1 MEPKR
6 FTSLKNAIDQ
16 ARKQLEP
23 FRTHLA
29 EVLRKYAGPHY
40 GNNSVEDRPIN
51 MLQLS
56 IDSLLQQLSSRAPQV
71 LCRTSKAD
79 RKSAAVELELAMNEA
94 LKQMDFETEHRTWV
108 LSAIHLMG
116 ILEVGLDVVDLP
128 VIDDEELPITEVFV
142 EAIMFDDF
150 VCDTAGTGLDRRRC
164 AFWGHKTAMSLKDCK
179 KNPLFD
185 KEARESL
192 KSTSKRENSEE
203 SVDISQTNS
212 EQGETFNETVEIWQI
227 FVPQENEVVT
237 FAKDSQKPLRTVK
250 WQGPAHGPYH
260 FLGFNLLLNN
270 QMPVAPV
277 MNWLD
282 LDDLLNKLY
291 VKCGEQ
297 ASNQKSL
304 LVTDVGSTKD
314 GETIIAA
321 NDGDVVAVNN
331 PGAAK
336 DYTFGGVNQQTMGFA
351 LNVKSQSDFAMGNL
365 SGAMGLG
372 ASADTL
378 GQEQMIK
385 QASDVRM
392 TAMQGVIM
400 SATQKVL
407 KDIAFY
413 LWQHPTVELNL
424 TRKIQGT
431 NIELE
436 FSWPRRLDGFGN
448 EFDSRKGSH
457 DDFGIS
463 IVPYSMRELPPSTRA
478 ELLRDI
484 WKTEILPLVSM
495 GVMPDAV
502 MYLTTLATLYDLPE
516 LRELI
521 PATQA
526 AMPQQA
532 TMGQGGMQMPK
543 PGKPNGNYT
552 RNNVSSGMTPQA
564 LDQQREMF
572 AMAGGGQ

>member
-1 MEPKR
+1 
-6 FTSLKNAIDQ
+6 
-16 ARKQLEP
+16 
-23 FRTHLA
+23 
-29 EVLRKYAGPHY
+29 
-40 GNNSVEDRPIN
+40 
-51 MLQLS
+51 
-56 IDSLLQQLSSRAPQV
+56 
-71 LCRTSKAD
+71 
-79 RKSAAVELELAMNEA
+79 
-94 LKQMDFETEHRTWV
+94 
-108 LSAIHLMG
+108 
-116 ILEVGLDVVDLP
+116 
-128 VIDDEELPITEVFV
+128 
-142 EAIMFDDF
+142 
-150 VCDTAGTGLDRRRC
+150 
-164 AFWGHKTAMSLKDCK
+164 
-179 KNPLFD
+179 
-185 KEARESL
+185 
-192 KSTSKRENSEE
+192 
-203 SVDISQTNS
+203 
-212 EQGETFNETVEIWQI
+212 
-227 FVPQENEVVT
+227 
-237 FAKDSQKPLRTVK
+237 
-250 WQGPAHGPYH
+250 
-260 FLGFNLLLNN
+260 
-270 QMPVAPV
+270 
-277 MNWLD
+277 
-282 LDDLLNKLY
+282 
-291 VKCGEQ
+291 
-297 ASNQKSL
+297 
-304 LVTDVGSTKD
+304 
-314 GETIIAA
+314 
-321 NDGDVVAVNN
+321 
-331 PGAAK
+331 
-336 DYTFGGVNQQTMGFA
+336 
-351 LNVKSQSDFAMGNL
+351 MGNL

-484 WKTEILPLVSM
+484 WKTEILPLVAM

>member
-6 FTSLKNAIDQ
+6 FSSLKNAIEQ
-16 ARKQLEP
+16 SRKQLEP
-23 FRTHLA
+23 FRMHLA

-40 GNNSVEDRPIN
+40 GNNAVDDRPIN

-56 IDSLLQQLSSRAPQV
+56 IDSLIQQLSSRAPQV
-71 LCRTSKAD
+71 LCRTNKTD
-79 RKSAAVELELAMNEA
+79 RKSSAVELELAMNEA
-94 LKQMDFETEHRTWV
+94 LTKMDFEQEHRTWV
-108 LSAIHLMG
+108 LSAIHLLG

-128 VIDDEELPITEVFV
+128 TIDDEELPITEVFV

-150 VCDTAGTGLDRRRC
+150 VCDTAGTGINRRRC
-164 AFWGHKTAMSLKDCK
+164 AFWGHKTTMSLADCK

-185 KEARESL
+185 KEAREEL
-192 KSTSKRENSEE
+192 KAAKRESDEE
-203 SVDISQTNS
+203 SADISETNTQQAES
-212 EQGETFNETVEIWQI
+212 FNETIEIWQI
-227 FVPQENEVVT
+227 FVPQENEVIT
-237 FAKDSQKPLRTVK
+237 FAKDAKKPLRTVK
-250 WQGPAHGPYH
+250 WQGPSHGPYH
-260 FLGFNLLLNN
+260 FLGFSLLLNN

-277 MNWLD
+277 MNWMD

-304 LVTDVGSTKD
+304 LVTDTGAMKD

-321 NDGDVVAVNN
+321 NDGEVIAVNN

-336 DYTFGGVNQQTMGFA
+336 DVTFGGVNQQTMGFA
-351 LNVKSQSDFAMGNL
+351 LNVKSQTDFTMGNL

-431 NIELE
+431 SIALE

-448 EFDSRKGSH
+448 EFDSRNGSH

-463 IVPYSMRELPPSTRA
+463 IVPYSMRELPPGTRA

-484 WKTEILPLVSM
+484 WKVEILPLVPL
-495 GVMPDAV
+495 GIIPDAV
-502 MYLTTLATLYDLPE
+502 TYLTTLSTLYDLPE

-521 PATQA
+521 PPTQA
-526 AMPQQA
+526 AAPQQG
-532 TMGQGGMQMPK
+532 MSQGGMQMPQ
-543 PGKPNGNYT
+543 PGKPNGNYKRT
-552 RNNVSSGMTPQA
+552 NVSSGMTPQA
-564 LDQQREMF
+564 LDQQREML
-572 AMAGGGQ
+572 AMSGGGEQ